1 VAKTIPDRITS
12 ELVREVASAD
22 DREWFANHPEITVRH
37 RRYLHG
43 ELGLKADSRW
53 WLAEA
58 QELREQVR
66 DEFNWPD
73 AEVYIVLKVTRT
85 PRGLQRQFAYVAL
98 ELGHRPY
105 GFGLVPKRAVTRG

>member
-1 VAKTIPDRITS
+1 VAKTIPDRLTS

-22 DREWFANHPEITVRH
+22 DREWFASHPETNVRH

-66 DEFNWPD
+66 DELHRTD
-73 AEVYIVLKVTRT
+73 GEVYIVLKVTRT
-85 PRGLQRQFAYVAL
+85 PRGLHRQFAYVAL
-98 ELGHRPY
+98 ELDHRSH
-105 GFGLVPKRAVTRG
+105 GFGLVPKRAVTRA